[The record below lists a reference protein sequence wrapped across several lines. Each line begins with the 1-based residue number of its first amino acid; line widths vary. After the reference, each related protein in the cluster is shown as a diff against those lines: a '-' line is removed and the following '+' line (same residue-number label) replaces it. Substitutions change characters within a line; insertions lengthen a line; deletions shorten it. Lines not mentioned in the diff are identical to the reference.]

1 MKIFRTVFI
10 LVIIVVITLFG
21 TAYSKP
27 EADIEL
33 IETEKSN
40 LIQEFDSALNLVSK
54 NKSSSDK
61 LQISYENLKKEIG
74 TFNDSDFL
82 IILKD
87 DDISP
92 LTKNLLLQM
101 SDEINGG
108 KGISSSKAFEALLE
122 KDILDESS
130 RVSLINSIKADTDG
144 IKNKLAEIAQSESGS
159 AVYRSMVKLQQ
170 SDASMALEVSDKIL
184 ENSSHYNEDN
194 IRAAITV
201 KSNYYK
207 ELSMVDSKK
216 DIEKEKS
223 EFIDFCTSQYKK
235 ASDDKLK
242 DSAVFSLMNIR
253 DYDAV
258 KAIILDP
265 TIDEELKVAC
275 VSRNPKTFIDVI
287 NGNPTKED
295 VEFILDCMEIY
306 PLKELAEPMREKLI
320 SNSDFYSHRLV
331 SMVEFL
337 AAGGAKSDTSR
348 FEGTPNSNWIK

>member
-1 MKIFRTVFI
+1 MKIFRTVFT
-10 LVIIVVITLFG
+10 LVIIVVIALFG
-21 TAYSKP
+21 SAYSNSK
-27 EADIEL
+27 ADIKL

-40 LIQEFDSALNLVSK
+40 LIQEFDSALNPVSE
-54 NKSSSDK
+54 SEFSSDK
-61 LQISYENLKKEIG
+61 LQSSYENLEKGIG
-74 TFNDSDFL
+74 AFDDGDFL

-87 DDISP
+87 EDISP
-92 LTKNLLLQM
+92 LTKNMLLQM
-101 SDEINGG
+101 SDKINGG
-108 KGISSSKAFEALLE
+108 KGINSSKTFEALLE
-122 KDILDESS
+122 KDVLDENS
-130 RVSLINSIKADTDG
+130 RVSLINSIRADTDG
-144 IKNKLAEIAQSESGS
+144 VKNKLAEIAQSESGA

-170 SDASMALEVSDKIL
+170 SDALMALEVSEKIL
-184 ENSSHYNEDN
+184 ENSSRYNEDN

-242 DSAVFSLMNIR
+242 DAAVFSLMNIR

-275 VSRNPKTFIDVI
+275 VCRNPQTFIDVI

-295 VEFILDCMEIY
+295 VEFILDCMEIS
-306 PLKELAEPMREKLI
+306 PLKELAEPMREKLL
-320 SNSDFYSHRLV
+320 SNSDFYSHRLR
-331 SMVEFL
+331 SMVEFM
-337 AAGGAKSDTSR
+337 ASSGVESDTSR
-348 FEGTPNSNWIK
+348 FEGKPSSNWIQ

>member
-1 MKIFRTVFI
+1 MKIVRTVFI
-10 LVIIVVITLFG
+10 LVIIVVITLFS
-21 TAYSKP
+21 TAYSNP
-27 EADIEL
+27 EADIKL

-40 LIQEFDSALNLVSK
+40 LIQEFDSALNLVSE

-61 LQISYENLKKEIG
+61 LQISYENLKKEIC

-101 SDEINGG
+101 SDKINGG
-108 KGISSSKAFEALLE
+108 KGISSSKDFEALLE

-170 SDASMALEVSDKIL
+170 SDASMALKVSEKIL

-242 DSAVFSLMNIR
+242 DAAVFSLMNIR

-320 SNSDFYSHRLV
+320 PNSDFCSHRLK
-331 SMVEFL
+331 SIVEFL
-337 AAGGAKSDTSR
+337 AVDGAESDTSR